1 MKAQIIYPN
10 QYGSKVFHRSNFFKQ
25 NKIFKLFLYK
35 IFTEEENKLFIAEGY
50 SKGSMADIQDGFIHF
65 SEKYQLFETIYKHF
79 NNLETIYIYSFFM
92 ESLDT
97 NLKWEIS
104 RNGEYFPHY
113 YGLLSLRDTIYFLKI
128 KI

>member
-1 MKAQIIYPN
+1 M
-10 QYGSKVFHRSNFFKQ
+10 
-25 NKIFKLFLYK
+25 FLYK
-35 IFTEEENKLFIAEGY
+35 ILTEEENKLFIAKGCT
-50 SKGSMADIQDGFIHF
+50 KGSVADNRDGFIHL
-65 SEKYQLFETIYKHF
+65 SDKGQLFETINKHF
-79 NNLETIYIYSFFM
+79 KHLEIIHIYSFFM
-92 ESLDT
+92 ETLET

>member
-1 MKAQIIYPN
+1 MLIY
-10 QYGSKVFHRSNFFKQ
+10 KV
-25 NKIFKLFLYK
+25 
-35 IFTEEENKLFIAEGY
+35 FTEEENKLFIAKGY
-50 SKGSMADIQDGFIHF
+50 TKGSLADIKDGFIHL
-65 SEKYQLFETIYKHF
+65 SEKDQLFETINRHF
-79 NNLETIYIYSFFM
+79 NYLKTIYVYSFFM

-113 YGLLSLRDTIYFLKI
+113 YGVLSLKDMIYFVKI

>member
-1 MKAQIIYPN
+1 MHLIFN
-10 QYGSKVFHRSNFFKQ
+10 QK
-25 NKIFKLFLYK
+25 KIFKLFIYK
-35 IFTEEENKLFIAEGY
+35 IFTEEENKLFIAKGY
-50 SKGSMADIQDGFIHF
+50 TKGSMADDQDGFIHL
-65 SEKYQLFETIYKHF
+65 SAKGQLLETINKHF
-79 NNLETIYIYSFFM
+79 NHSKAIYIYSFFM

-113 YGLLSLRDTIYFLKI
+113 YSHLSLRDTIYSIKI

>member
-1 MKAQIIYPN
+1 MFLN
-10 QYGSKVFHRSNFFKQ
+10 QY
-25 NKIFKLFLYK
+25 KIIELFLYK
-35 IFTEEENKLFIAEGY
+35 IFTEEENKLFLAKGFT
-50 SKGSMADIQDGFIHF
+50 KGSMVDDRDGFIHL
-65 SEKYQLFETIYKHF
+65 SAKGQLFETINKHF
-79 NNLETIYIYSFFM
+79 NHLETIYIYSFFM
-92 ESLDT
+92 ETLAA

>member
-1 MKAQIIYPN
+1 MIETDL
-10 QYGSKVFHRSNFFKQ
+10 ST
-25 NKIFKLFLYK
+25 FLQRV
-35 IFTEEENKLFIAEGY
+35 I
-50 SKGSMADIQDGFIHF
+50 
-65 SEKYQLFETIYKHF
+65 FETINKHF
-79 NNLETIYIYSFFM
+79 DHLETIYIYSFLM
-92 ESLDT
+92 ETLDT

>member
-1 MKAQIIYPN
+1 M
-10 QYGSKVFHRSNFFKQ
+10 
-25 NKIFKLFLYK
+25 FLYK
-35 IFTEEENKLFIAEGY
+35 IFTEEENKSFLAKGFT
-50 SKGSMADIQDGFIHF
+50 KGSMVDDRDGFIHL
-65 SEKYQLFETIYKHF
+65 SAKGQLFGTIDKHF
-79 NNLETIYIYSFFM
+79 HHLETIYIYSFFM

-113 YGLLSLRDTIYFLKI
+113 YSYLSLRDTIYSIEI